1 MATPK
6 LWYATARTGGGAKAL
21 DAIDGDSLTDLDVG
35 IVLANSIFW
44 LYLLDDDASG
54 TESDPGIINPDTNP
68 GTKSWILQKC
78 FGEKV
83 NAVGNTGSSEN
94 FNMNK
99 GRTITATVDENTTLL
114 FSNFLASGY
123 EDGCTLYLTNGGAFT
138 IIWDTDVDWGDGTA
152 PTLTAAGLDV
162 LMFTTNDS
170 GTTIYGFLV
179 KLDVK

>member
-6 LWYATARTGGGAKAL
+6 LWYATARATGGAKSL
-21 DAIDGDSLTDLDVG
+21 DSIDGDSLTDLDVG

-83 NAVGNTGSSEN
+83 NAAGAMGATET
-94 FNMNK
+94 FDLDD
-99 GRTITATVDENTTLL
+99 GRCVTATVDEPVTLT
-114 FSNFLASGY
+114 FSNPLGTGY
-123 EDGCTLYLTNGGAFT
+123 EDGFSLYLTNGGAFAVT
-138 IIWDTDVDWGDGTA
+138 WPGSVDWPGGSA
-152 PTLTAAGLDV
+152 PTLTAAGKDV
-162 LMFTTNDS
+162 LVFTTIDG
-170 GTTIYGFLV
+170 GTIWNGFLV
-179 KLDVK
+179 DSDVK